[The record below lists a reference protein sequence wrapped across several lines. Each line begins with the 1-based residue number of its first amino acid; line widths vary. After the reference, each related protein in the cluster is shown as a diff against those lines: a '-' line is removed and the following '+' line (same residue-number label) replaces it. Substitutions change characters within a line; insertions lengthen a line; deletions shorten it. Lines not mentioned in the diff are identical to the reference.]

1 MILSGDYFSMPV
13 DEVKELES
21 VLTMVGGRVV
31 YGAGPYARLDAPP
44 LPTLPDWLPVRH
56 YGGYHKAKMA
66 QSDHHPMIISDR
78 GNWSIECACGGI

>member
-1 MILSGDYFSMPV
+1 LPASSVPFFSSS
-13 DEVKELES
+13 D
-21 VLTMVGGRVV
+21 
-31 YGAGPYARLDAPP
+31 AIHAPP